1 MHIGKKYKP
10 VKSVFTSH
18 PGSQL
23 GSSCSQSIH
32 CTWFLC
38 VLLRD
43 LPCMYKY
50 VCLHDI
56 HVYHVNIHC
65 VHAHVYIHTHTHTLK
80 DTHCE

>member
-1 MHIGKKYKP
+1 MHIGKNINQLKVYLL
-10 VKSVFTSH
+10 SH
-18 PGSQL
+18 LGSQL

-50 VCLHDI
+50 DMFTDI
-56 HVYHVNIHC
+56 HVAYHVNIHC
-65 VHAHVYIHTHTHTLK
+65 VYAHVYIHTHTHTEGYTL
-80 DTHCE
+80 